1 MKQRFTVRRRIAVAL
16 TSAAAATTIFTGTAA
31 AAPAAQPTA
40 DLGAAASGLR
50 AAAAGNADAEA
61 AIERLIA
68 SPQDV
73 AKGLGKPV
81 LTLPG
86 QIFPVPA
93 YSDTGQGGEVLGQ
106 LYGSGVATNMNN
118 EFRFGFFGGP
128 GSIADNQ
135 TGAELNVVWYSL
147 ANGTSGITRLD
158 QNNKVVPTVI
168 STAPLNVGKGMVV
181 GAVYGSLWHKVGPKA
196 EDVVKSTIWMPSM
209 GMVMS

>member
-16 TSAAAATTIFTGTAA
+16 TSAAAATALFTGTAT
-31 AAPAAQPTA
+31 AAPAAQPA
-40 DLGAAASGLR
+40 DPGAAASGLR

-158 QNNKVVPTVI
+158 QNNKIVPTVI

-181 GAVYGSLWHKVGPKA
+181 GAVYGSLWHKVGPKP

-209 GMVMS
+209 GMVMG